1 MLQFYKR
8 YARTVFDIALIIL
21 TVYLIMVIFSY
32 LYSIAKPIFI
42 GFVIFLLIHPFVQFL
57 RRRGLKPLLATS
69 IAMFLFIAV
78 LLGVVV
84 TGGIIFTT
92 EVYQLSLSIPT
103 YFSLLQEEVIKQV
116 NQLRGSLEN
125 LPTEYVT
132 KLQQYMMLIAEKS
145 SQFLS
150 SFFLSLFRMLT
161 SIPALLFN
169 FGMGLIL
176 SFFLSL
182 EYDNLQ
188 KMAKEKTPKT
198 FMNAF
203 TFLRENVL
211 KGILLY
217 LKAQLKLISF
227 TFLIIFIGLLIL
239 RVGNAFSISLLAAI
253 FDLLPI
259 LGVSTLFI
267 PWIIYLLIVKNFTL
281 ALWITLLWLV
291 VILFRQFA
299 EPKIMGETLGVSAF
313 TMLSFV
319 ILSTSLFGV
328 AGLILSPILVILMKA
343 LYDHGYFARWIHLP
357 EGEYDTEG
365 DPLPFLPIEKKE
377 RKVDNKEE
385 KK

>member
-1 MLQFYKR
+1 MLHFYKK
-8 YARTVFDIALIIL
+8 YARTAFDIALIIL

-42 GFVIFLLIHPFVQFL
+42 GLIIYLIIHPFVQYL

-69 IAMFLFIAV
+69 IVMFLFIAV

-92 EVYQLSLSIPT
+92 EVYQLSLSIPA

-116 NQLRGSLEN
+116 NQLRGQLEN

-132 KLQQYMMLIAEKS
+132 KLQQYMILIAEKG

-150 SFFLSLFRMLT
+150 SFLLSLFRKLT
-161 SIPALLFN
+161 SFSTLLFN

-188 KMAKEKTPKT
+188 KFAKEKTPKT

-227 TFLIIFIGLLIL
+227 TFLII
-239 RVGNAFSISLLAAI
+239 
-253 FDLLPI
+253 
-259 LGVSTLFI
+259 
-267 PWIIYLLIVKNFTL
+267 
-281 ALWITLLWLV
+281 
-291 VILFRQFA
+291 
-299 EPKIMGETLGVSAF
+299 
-313 TMLSFV
+313 
-319 ILSTSLFGV
+319 
-328 AGLILSPILVILMKA
+328 
-343 LYDHGYFARWIHLP
+343 
-357 EGEYDTEG
+357 
-365 DPLPFLPIEKKE
+365 
-377 RKVDNKEE
+377 
-385 KK
+385 